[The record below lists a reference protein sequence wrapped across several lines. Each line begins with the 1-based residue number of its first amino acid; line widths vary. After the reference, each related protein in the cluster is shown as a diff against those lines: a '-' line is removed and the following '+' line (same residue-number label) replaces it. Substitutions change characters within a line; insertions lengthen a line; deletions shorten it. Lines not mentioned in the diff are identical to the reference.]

1 MGQIGIFRKAY
12 SVFGALMM
20 LQFFLQLYFI
30 ASALFTI
37 IAANDNAKD
46 VYAAFK
52 NADTFA
58 GLHAANGDLIGLTIL
73 IMLGLSFGAR
83 YPWRTTILTGVLF
96 VLLVIQ
102 SFLAHVPVGAI
113 AGLHGI
119 NALILLG
126 LGGYLTGRNW
136 AFGGRSQEPAA
147 GGAEPLIP

>member
-1 MGQIGIFRKAY
+1 MSIFRKAY

-30 ASALFTI
+30 ASAIFTI

-52 NADTFA
+52 NADKFA
-58 GLHAANGDLIGLTIL
+58 SLHRANGDLLGLTMLIL
-73 IMLGLSFGAR
+73 VGLSFGSR
-83 YPWRTTILTGVLF
+83 YPWRTTLLTGLLF

-102 SFLAHVPVGAI
+102 SFLAYIPIGPI
-113 AGLHGI
+113 AGLHGV
-119 NALILLG
+119 NALILIG